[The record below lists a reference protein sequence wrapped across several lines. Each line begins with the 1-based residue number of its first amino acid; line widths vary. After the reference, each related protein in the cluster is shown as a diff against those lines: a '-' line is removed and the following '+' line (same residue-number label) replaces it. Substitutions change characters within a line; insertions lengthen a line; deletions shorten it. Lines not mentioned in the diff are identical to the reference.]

1 MTAYDRIP
9 AETCR
14 RGILSRQA
22 KKLYQNETND
32 ERQHRRHD
40 LDLTQGSP
48 VMKGVAGRD
57 HEEFAVR
64 HGIEVGAKR
73 FVGLGFGRF
82 DACLVVVG
90 GRGSCHMRLTFDL
103 STEDDDLCR
112 RRWLRQFTL
121 DDGVI
126 ACQKTWL
133 AQMDILTATVT
144 ACVCHIW

>member
-1 MTAYDRIP
+1 MIGSKP

-22 KKLYQNETND
+22 KKLYQNETDD

-48 VMKGVAGRD
+48 VVKGVASRG

-64 HGIEVGAKR
+64 HGIEVGVKR
-73 FVGLGFGRF
+73 FVGLSFGRF

-103 STEDDDLCR
+103 STEDEDLCR
-112 RRWLRQFTL
+112 QRRLRQLTL
-121 DDGVI
+121 DNDGVI
-126 ACQKTWL
+126 ACQKLWL
-133 AQMDILTATVT
+133 AQMDMVTATMT
-144 ACVCHIW
+144 ACLCHI